1 MPGTSCCISRVLR
14 SVPAHVHE
22 ESSLRRRCG
31 EAATDFR
38 AVTELRRVW
47 GGQRDRWPCNRAKQS
62 GGGGGQE
69 VLILFLQLLFDRNY
83 IKIKRPPP
91 NTEQSGMCVFPLLPH
106 PKQSLRRTWERGR
119 AATTDAS
126 DPRASAHA
134 QIRWDLLQA
143 ALDSLLKIKYKRIA
157 TGQLAF
163 LLRHSGFSHFSV
175 WPAEQRT
182 VY

>member
-1 MPGTSCCISRVLR
+1 M
-14 SVPAHVHE
+14 
-22 ESSLRRRCG
+22 
-31 EAATDFR
+31 
-38 AVTELRRVW
+38 W
-47 GGQRDRWPCNRAKQS
+47 GGQRETAATQPGKTKW
-62 GGGGGQE
+62 GGQE

-83 IKIKRPPP
+83 IKIKRPAP
-91 NTEQSGMCVFPLLPH
+91 NTEQSGMCVFPLLAH
-106 PKQSLRRTWERGR
+106 PKPSVRRTWERGR
-119 AATTDAS
+119 AGTTDAS

-134 QIRWDLLQA
+134 QIRWDLLRA

-175 WPAEQRT
+175 WPTEQRT